1 MRQDGIEVKVPH
13 LDQRSGGQVWIAD
26 ELTGQSV
33 STAPEAQLVTNAVR
47 HVFEIP
53 DEAFTRAFRKAALAF
68 EERDCSEVET
78 TNWVIRMDR
87 PRLRGVHTAFR
98 TAQNYRFEVEFPTPA
113 SYRAELAHRAQS
125 SQLVPIPRGAWEI
138 LHWDSSGESR
148 SRAAG
153 TSRSPIVARQQIAVA
168 RSPQAGE
175 ILAALGTRPVVLVGM
190 PASGKSTIGA
200 QLAKELGVEFVD
212 IDKHIVADHG
222 NLMEMFADPGRG
234 EAHFRDL
241 ETKELAKQ
249 LERGPIVIATGGG
262 CFGKESSQALILNK
276 ARSIWLDTRAE
287 RAPQAPREGHQ
298 PAAAA
303 RRRHRA
309 EG

>member
-1 MRQDGIEVKVPH
+1 M
-13 LDQRSGGQVWIAD
+13 
-26 ELTGQSV
+26 
-33 STAPEAQLVTNAVR
+33 
-47 HVFEIP
+47 
-53 DEAFTRAFRKAALAF
+53 
-68 EERDCSEVET
+68 
-78 TNWVIRMDR
+78 
-87 PRLRGVHTAFR
+87 
-98 TAQNYRFEVEFPTPA
+98 
-113 SYRAELAHRAQS
+113 
-125 SQLVPIPRGAWEI
+125 
-138 LHWDSSGESR
+138 
-148 SRAAG
+148 
-153 TSRSPIVARQQIAVA
+153 
-168 RSPQAGE
+168 
-175 ILAALGTRPVVLVGM
+175 LVGM

-262 CFGKESSQALILNK
+262 CFGKESNQALILNK

>member
-1 MRQDGIEVKVPH
+1 MPH

-125 SQLVPIPRGAWEI
+125 ECELVPIPRGAGRYYTGTRQEKAGRGRQGPPGRP
-138 LHWDSSGESR
+138 SSQDNRLRSLARRKPARSSR
-148 SRAAG
+148 PSVRGRSCSSACRRAASRPSAPSLPRSWG
-153 TSRSPIVARQQIAVA
+153 WSLSTSISISSPITAI
-168 RSPQAGE
+168 
-175 ILAALGTRPVVLVGM
+175 
-190 PASGKSTIGA
+190 
-200 QLAKELGVEFVD
+200 
-212 IDKHIVADHG
+212 
-222 NLMEMFADPGRG
+222 
-234 EAHFRDL
+234 
-241 ETKELAKQ
+241 
-249 LERGPIVIATGGG
+249 
-262 CFGKESSQALILNK
+262 
-276 ARSIWLDTRAE
+276 
-287 RAPQAPREGHQ
+287 
-298 PAAAA
+298 
-303 RRRHRA
+303 
-309 EG
+309 